1 MSDKLLE
8 SIRRM
13 AKEGKFD
20 AEVTPELT
28 FAAIMDTNI
37 QTRENA
43 EKLEG
48 LDKKVDDIKTND
60 LPHIELR
67 IAEVARIQN
76 ENPSL
81 IWLLRFRTS
90 KTVKILLTAA
100 VCLIAAGV
108 IVNSI
113 PALQKIIFAV
123 LGIPGV

>member
-13 AKEGKFD
+13 AKEGKLD

-37 QTRENA
+37 QTRDNS

-48 LDKKVDDIKTND
+48 LDKKIDDIKTND
-60 LPHIELR
+60 LPHIQSR
-67 IAEVARIQN
+67 ITEIARTQN

-81 IWLLRFRTS
+81 LWLLRFRTS
-90 KTVKILLTAA
+90 KTVKVLLMIALA
-100 VCLIAAGV
+100 LIV
-108 IVNSI
+108 IGFLVNSF
-113 PALQKIIFAV
+113 PVLQKILFSV
-123 LGIPGV
+123 FGVPGV